1 MLVTQKGKE
10 EDERAFQWINTMHP
24 RSYATIALS
33 GQCKTNASIQMNY
46 TDKSQ
51 YTGTTDVISKELKGN
66 HNTYQL
72 HEQKEYSKQRCGVQC
87 GVGECETDFQVIFF
101 I

>member
-1 MLVTQKGKE
+1 
-10 EDERAFQWINTMHP
+10 MHP

-51 YTGTTDVISKELKGN
+51 YAGTTDAISKELKGN

-72 HEQKEYSKQRCGVQC
+72 HEHTEYGKQHCGLQ
-87 GVGECETDFQVIFF
+87 CETDFQVFLFF
-101 I
+101 VFKICL